1 MVPEAKSTR
10 IVKAFQEDKRERGV
24 SKAFVEVALKD
35 WGWGDGIWQ
44 HGDVGKHGVCI
55 LSKEGIISFDDSS
68 GNM

>member
-35 WGWGDGIWQ
+35 WGWGDGI
-44 HGDVGKHGVCI
+44 
-55 LSKEGIISFDDSS
+55 S
-68 GNM
+68 GGGAVLTSVSVPPDPWLLLWPL

>member
-35 WGWGDGIWQ
+35 WGWGAGQ
-44 HGDVGKHGVCI
+44 HLATRGCGKAWGVYFKQRRNH
-55 LSKEGIISFDDSS
+55 LF
-68 GNM
+68 

>member
-35 WGWGDGIWQ
+35 WGWGTAFQVAGQHLATQGWGKAWGIYFKQ
-44 HGDVGKHGVCI
+44 RRNH
-55 LSKEGIISFDDSS
+55 LF
-68 GNM
+68 